1 MPPNLGID
9 YEWPVRALLAVE
21 WMRLNHIPC
30 RVSSAIDYNGSRY
43 ESQRNQGQFVILVS
57 HRHFERLSAQERYAS
72 ALGDYSRLE
81 KERRSLE
88 AASSGKSDDH
98 PTVKMLREVGAKV
111 EALKATMDELD
122 ELRARKETVHEFGP
136 EVFES

>member
-1 MPPNLGID
+1 
-9 YEWPVRALLAVE
+9 
-21 WMRLNHIPC
+21 MRLNHIPC